1 MAQGKAIRKTL
12 RLPLVAQDAD
22 AGRIGI
28 CDWDLEVGGL
38 RLKAGKK
45 REPGTR
51 NRHPFAIRNL
61 QLAGMLAT

>member
-1 MAQGKAIRKTL
+1 MAQRRAIRETL

-28 CDWDLEVGGL
+28 WDWDLEVGGL
-38 RLKAGKK
+38 RLEAGKE

-51 NRHPFAIRNL
+51 NRHPFAIRDS
-61 QLAGMLAT
+61 QLAGMLAP